1 LRLQAKG
8 VTATGNIK
16 NITRLCQVSDVPI
29 EELIPKKQTR
39 IERETKRD
47 ATSLVGTWFHRFTKF

>member
-29 EELIPKKQTR
+29 EELIPKNRQ
-39 IERETKRD
+39 
-47 ATSLVGTWFHRFTKF
+47 G